1 MAGSRWGAPCVA
13 AFDWG
18 LWCTPRCL
26 WTWQKEDTTCLE
38 NRALVLS
45 TIPLTSLGIER
56 EAAWLLDVLRNQWGS
71 RFGILPSG
79 FLLCSFQPPVA
90 IRLLKDQILQG
101 SSNLVLSACRR
112 DICGAPHVCASILLV
127 VAMLRPR
134 ATAQRPGMNSVG
146 LLFASSHMG
155 FRLQLSRVRSAYIR
169 ACARVSCLVGSSYGM
184 PCAASCS
191 CKCFQ
196 LTSDSHL
203 ESCLL
208 MSEDSRRAWMQ
219 FSCTLP
225 APASMHSR
233 ARLHMKLL

>member
-1 MAGSRWGAPCVA
+1 M
-13 AFDWG
+13 
-18 LWCTPRCL
+18 
-26 WTWQKEDTTCLE
+26 Q
-38 NRALVLS
+38 
-45 TIPLTSLGIER
+45 
-56 EAAWLLDVLRNQWGS
+56 
-71 RFGILPSG
+71 
-79 FLLCSFQPPVA
+79 
-90 IRLLKDQILQG
+90 
-101 SSNLVLSACRR
+101 LSATCCHPTAEGP
-112 DICGAPHVCASILLV
+112 DLAGIVEPGALCLSAGYLRSSSRLRVHPLEL
-127 VAMLRPR
+127 VAMRRPR
-134 ATAQRPGMNSVG
+134 ATAQRPGMNSVC

-219 FSCTLP
+219 SSCTLP

>member
-18 LWCTPRCL
+18 LRCTPRRLC
-26 WTWQKEDTTCLE
+26 TWQKEDTTCLE

-112 DICGAPHVCASILLV
+112 DICGAPHVCASMLLV
-127 VAMLRPR
+127 AAMLRPR
-134 ATAQRPGMNSVG
+134 AAAQRPGMNSVC

-169 ACARVSCLVGSSYGM
+169 ACARVSCLVGSTL
-184 PCAASCS
+184 ALH
-191 CKCFQ
+191 
-196 LTSDSHL
+196 LTG
-203 ESCLL
+203 
-208 MSEDSRRAWMQ
+208 
-219 FSCTLP
+219 
-225 APASMHSR
+225 
-233 ARLHMKLL
+233 